1 MSQNGREYILNAKKT
16 IIKKGTYVQTY
27 KENVVNT
34 LIFIITKH
42 LIGNLVYFQERTFE
56 ILNNF
61 RCPKLLDFKWYRDM
75 VLVKVMS
82 IPDCGSH
89 YWKEKFIYGLPT
101 LFTENVRQIIKNIH
115 NGRISYESLT
125 YRELITFF

>member
-82 IPDCGSH
+82 RLDYGSY
-89 YWKEKFIYGLPT
+89 YWK
-101 LFTENVRQIIKNIH
+101 
-115 NGRISYESLT
+115 
-125 YRELITFF
+125 